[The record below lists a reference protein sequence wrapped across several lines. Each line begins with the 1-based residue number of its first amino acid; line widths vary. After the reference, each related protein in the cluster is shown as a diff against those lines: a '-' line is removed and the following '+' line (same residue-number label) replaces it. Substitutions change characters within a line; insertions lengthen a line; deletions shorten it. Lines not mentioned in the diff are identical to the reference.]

1 MKLTSCFSELKTKI
15 DACQGQVKDLTEELG
30 TTRMA
35 FGIYQKDTQAELAE
49 LRQHKSIL
57 GREVIA
63 LRKKLAEE
71 GGNSEKSTTA
81 HHDEKIKSSDQST
94 KDKNAT
100 PISKMEDQAGVQ
112 LQQHSMG
119 MTSQIGERASSMGSS
134 SSSSKNTSGPSRSN
148 AKNDKVKRQRTALLR
163 HAARCT
169 VADGDCKVSRH
180 CAEMNQAGVQQH
192 TMGTTSQIGERAS
205 SVGSASSSSKSSLG
219 PGSAKNDKATR
230 QRIFLL
236 RHAARCDAADGNCKV
251 SRHCAEMKCV
261 WNHIMNDGCND
272 PNCNVRHCVSSRYV
286 ISHYHRNSK
295 QLLSSRA
302 ICGAVKES
310 SRKKEVRHSS
320 HSI

>member
-1 MKLTSCFSELKTKI
+1 MDAQLVDTEMKLTSCFSELKTKI

-71 GGNSEKSTTA
+71 GGRSEKTTTAA
-81 HHDEKIKSSDQST
+81 HHDEKIKSSDRGA
-94 KDKNAT
+94 KGKNAT
-100 PISKMEDQAGVQ
+100 PISKME
-112 LQQHSMG
+112 
-119 MTSQIGERASSMGSS
+119 
-134 SSSSKNTSGPSRSN
+134 
-148 AKNDKVKRQRTALLR
+148 
-163 HAARCT
+163 
-169 VADGDCKVSRH
+169 
-180 CAEMNQAGVQQH
+180 NQAGVQQH

-205 SVGSASSSSKSSLG
+205 SVGSASSSSKSTPG
-219 PGSAKNDKATR
+219 PGSAKNDKVKR

-236 RHAARCDAADGNCKV
+236 RHAARCDATDGNCKV

-310 SRKKEVRHSS
+310 SRKKEVRHS